1 MKFFIPMKYI
11 FFTFLMSNV
20 SFAEN
25 SLPEAAEIEVGAPK
39 DCVVLEKTE
48 DQKKLGPQHE
58 LQQLITD
65 CLSPEERESKFEAM
79 PSEVVSQ

>member
-1 MKFFIPMKYI
+1 MKYLLLAV
-11 FFTFLMSNV
+11 LMTNV
-20 SFAEN
+20 SLAET
-25 SLPEAAEIEVGAPK
+25 SSTELPEIEVGSPK

-48 DQKKLGPQHE
+48 DQKKHGPQHE

-65 CLSPEERESKFEAM
+65 CLSPEEKESKTEAR

>member
-1 MKFFIPMKYI
+1 MKYI
-11 FFTFLMSNV
+11 LLAVLMTNV
-20 SFAEN
+20 TFAET
-25 SLPEAAEIEVGAPK
+25 SLTESPEIEVGSPK

-48 DQKKLGPQHE
+48 DQKKQGPQRE

-65 CLSPEERESKFEAM
+65 CLSPEEKESKSEAM

>member
-1 MKFFIPMKYI
+1 MKYI
-11 FFTFLMSNV
+11 LLLSVLMAG
-20 SFAEN
+20 FAQ
-25 SLPEAAEIEVGAPK
+25 AETTEVETTELEVGSPK

-48 DQKKLGPQHE
+48 DQEKLGPQHE

-65 CLSPEERESKFEAM
+65 CLSPEEQESKSQAK

>member
-1 MKFFIPMKYI
+1 MWFPMKYTLLI
-11 FFTFLMSNV
+11 ATLMS
-20 SFAEN
+20 SLAFAE
-25 SLPEAAEIEVGAPK
+25 STEVDATELEVGSPK

-65 CLSPEERESKFEAM
+65 CLSPEEQESKSQAK